1 MNDPD
6 ERLMTAAEVAA
17 FFRRSER
24 TIRDWDRA
32 GVLRP
37 RKIQGR
43 KFYLWTDVARVAG
56 LLPVNG
62 GEVLDQG
69 DADVSG

>member
-1 MNDPD
+1 MNEPD

-32 GVLRP
+32 GVLHP
-37 RKIQGR
+37 RKILGR

-56 LLPVNG
+56 LLPAND
-62 GEVLDQG
+62 GEVLDQE

>member
-24 TIRDWDRA
+24 TVRAWDRS

-37 RKIQGR
+37 RKVRGR
-43 KFYLWTDVARVAG
+43 KFYLWSDVARVVG
-56 LLPVNG
+56 LLPANDE
-62 GEVLDQG
+62 EVLDQS
-69 DADVSG
+69 DRSVSV